1 MAVTDTTILTKPIN
15 AMFTRRFLER
25 AQYKTHYFMG
35 TDPASLSKNGGT
47 ATALWRRI
55 EHLTPTT
62 TALSE
67 LTGEAYPTRTATT
80 PTVTDVQKAV
90 SKYGTHILLNEEADV
105 FNFNGTTAELL
116 DVLADHAGRVV
127 NMIVRNEM
135 EDNAT
140 LVYSTSGGS
149 SNFGS
154 SDGNTSGI
162 IAAAILNYVI
172 NILQRNVADT
182 FLAMTRGSTNVGT
195 VPILAAF
202 YGACHP
208 DVAYDIS
215 QITGFTSV
223 EKYAGQV
230 AVMPGEFGY
239 YGLAGTGI
247 RWMATPDASVD
258 AGLGATGAGAADK
271 RTTSGDNA
279 DLYNAV
285 IWGRHAVGTL
295 GLGKEVPTEAGPVG
309 RKFETIEIINKP
321 FGSAGTADPLNEY
334 STMGWKAWCAAKILN
349 ANWIRSIRCAA
360 TNLAN

>member
-1 MAVTDTTILTKPIN
+1 MTVTDTTVIQKPVN
-15 AMFTRRFLER
+15 VMFTRRFLER

-35 TDPASLSKNGGT
+35 SDPASLSKNAGT

-55 EHLTPTT
+55 EHLTPST

-67 LTGEAYPTRTATT
+67 LTGEAYPTRTGVT

-116 DVLADHAGRVV
+116 DILADNAGRVV
-127 NMIVRNEM
+127 NMIVRNEV

-140 LVYSTSGGS
+140 IVYTGG
-149 SNFGS
+149 GA
-154 SDGNTSGI
+154 SDGNTSAVI
-162 IAAAILNYVI
+162 NAQILNYTI

-182 FLAMTRGSTNVGT
+182 FLAMTRGSVNVGT
-195 VPILAAF
+195 VPILAA
-202 YGACHP
+202 YYAACHP
-208 DVAYDIS
+208 DVAYDVS

-230 AVMPGEFGY
+230 SVMPGEFGY

-247 RWMATPDASVD
+247 RFMSTPDASVD
-258 AGLGATGAGAADK
+258 SGLGGTGAGAGDK
-271 RTTSGDNA
+271 RTSSGDNA
-279 DLYNAV
+279 DLYSTV
-285 IWGRHAVGTL
+285 VWGRHAFGTL
-295 GLGKEVPTEAGPVG
+295 GLGKEVPTDAGDVG
-309 RKFETIEIINKP
+309 RKMSVIEIINKP

-349 ANWIRSIRCAA
+349 SNWLRTIRSGA
-360 TNLAN
+360 TDISD

>member
-1 MAVTDTTILTKPIN
+1 MAVTTTSVITKPIN

-35 TDPASLSKNGGT
+35 TDPASLTKNGGT

-55 EHLTPTT
+55 EHLTVSTS
-62 TALSE
+62 ALSE
-67 LTGEAYPTRTATT
+67 LTGETYPTRTGVT
-80 PTVTDVQKAV
+80 PSVTDVQKAV

-105 FNFNGTTAELL
+105 FNFNGTTAELM
-116 DVLADHAGRVV
+116 DILADNAGRTV
-127 NMIVRNEM
+127 NQIVRNEM

-140 LVYSTSGGS
+140 IVYTGTDTT
-149 SNFGS
+149 FGS
-154 SDGNTSGI
+154 SDGNCGGI
-162 IAAAILNYVI
+162 VFAGALNYIV
-172 NILQRNVADT
+172 NTLQRNVADT
-182 FLAMTRGSTNVGT
+182 FLAMTRGSVNVGT

-202 YGACHP
+202 YGICHP

-215 QITGFTSV
+215 QISGFTSV

-247 RWMATPDASVD
+247 RFMSTPDASVD
-258 AGLGATGAGAADK
+258 AGLGATGATAADN

-279 DLYNAV
+279 DLYSTV
-285 IWGRHAVGTL
+285 IYGRHAVGTL
-295 GLGKEVPTEAGPVG
+295 GLGKEVPTDPGMVG
-309 RKFETIEIINKP
+309 RKMEVIEIINKP

-334 STMGWKAWCAAKILN
+334 STLGWKAWCAAKVLN
-349 ANWIRSIRCAA
+349 SNWIRSLRSAA
-360 TNLAN
+360 TNLST

>member
-1 MAVTDTTILTKPIN
+1 MAVTTTSVITRPIN

-35 TDPASLSKNGGT
+35 TDPASLQKHAGT

-55 EHLTPTT
+55 EHLTVST

-67 LTGEAYPTRTATT
+67 LTGETYPTRTGVT

-90 SKYGTHILLNEEADV
+90 SKYGTHILLNEEADC

-116 DVLADHAGRVV
+116 DVLADNAGRTV
-127 NMIVRNEM
+127 NQIVRNEM

-140 LVYSTSGGS
+140 IVYSGADNGT
-149 SNFGS
+149 FGS
-154 SDGNTSGI
+154 VDADTGGVVTAN
-162 IAAAILNYVI
+162 ALNYII
-172 NILQRNVADT
+172 NTLQRNVADT
-182 FLAMTRGSTNVGT
+182 FLAMTRGSVNVGT
-195 VPILAAF
+195 VPILAAY
-202 YGACHP
+202 YGVCHP

-215 QITGFTSV
+215 QISGFTSV

-247 RWMATPDASVD
+247 RFMSSPDASVD
-258 AGLGATGAGAADK
+258 AGLGGTGAGAADN

-279 DLYNAV
+279 DLYSTV
-285 IWGRHAVGTL
+285 IYGKHAVGTL
-295 GLGKEVPTEAGPVG
+295 GLGKEVPTDPGMVG
-309 RKFETIEIINKP
+309 RKMEVVQLINKP

-334 STMGWKAWCAAKILN
+334 STLGWKAWCAAKILN
-349 ANWIRSIRCAA
+349 TGWIRSLRSAA
-360 TNLAN
+360 TDLST